1 MTAATAASAAATTT
15 AAATRLRAPLR
26 RAAGLDLDRE
36 GGRINHL

>member
-1 MTAATAASAAATTT
+1 MTAATAAS

-26 RAAGLDLDRE
+26 RAAGLDLDRG